1 MEVENRSKIK
11 EVIVLHPEYVASN
24 FSQLV
29 KKEYEDIQDLK
40 SQLSELRMKANE
52 LESEIK
58 IRENKFRDLSKLFTL
73 KFETKD
79 IKYSTNECSLAII
92 NRDDARNI

>member
-11 EVIVLHPEYVASN
+11 EVKVLHPEFVASN

-29 KKEYEDIQDLK
+29 KKEYKDIQDLK
-40 SQLSELRMKANE
+40 SKLAKLRMEANE
-52 LESEIK
+52 LEEKIK
-58 IRENKFRDLSKLFTL
+58 TKENTFRDLSHLFTL
-73 KFETKD
+73 EFETKD

-92 NRDDARNI
+92 NQEDARNI